1 MNADEYV
8 ALETYFEQFAYDDL
22 HDAALEEYKGKRY
35 RVNWRA
41 KHDCSLSAIELV
53 RRNDEVVEVVQVRD
67 LWVLVDVI
75 GRDYWY
81 TVDPK
86 YLVEVTA

>member
-1 MNADEYV
+1 MNDDEYA
-8 ALETYFEQFAYDDL
+8 ALEAYMGQFAYDDL
-22 HDAALEEYKGKRY
+22 HDAALEPYKDKRY

-41 KHDCSLSAIELV
+41 KTDVSLSAIELEK
-53 RRNDEVVEVVQVRD
+53 RDTEVVEVVQVRE

-86 YLVEVTA
+86 YLVEVK